1 MQADHLP
8 AGESGGGVG
17 LRGRLVTGHPGDGV
31 IDDGT
36 VVMAGGTI
44 RWCGPTSDL
53 PAALDADIRQVPLIL
68 PGLVDVH
75 CHGAV
80 GQTFSADAEGARQAA
95 AHHAAE
101 GTTSVLAS
109 LVSAPSSVLL
119 EQITVLRDLVQDGT
133 LAGLHLEGPFITKS
147 MCGAQDPAAII
158 DGDPAL
164 LGQWLDAGRG
174 TVRSLTLAPETPH
187 FDELVR
193 LCRDYG
199 VVPSL
204 GHTDATAELT
214 RKVLAAVSG
223 AVRGAG
229 SGSGA
234 GAGSGAGSSGE
245 ADRWSA
251 THLFNRMPPLGHRA
265 AGPVAVLLQA
275 AEKSPGQV
283 VLELIADGVHLDQE
297 IVRMVFNLVGP
308 GSIALITDA
317 MAAAGMSDGRYT
329 LGSLD
334 VLVRDGVA
342 RLAPAGAEAAAG
354 EEPGAIAGATSFLM
368 ENVRRCV
375 QWGIPLADAVA
386 AASSTPA
393 RLMGLDRSRAGH
405 GAPGV
410 GAIAVGYRADVLVAT
425 DELELLQAYRAG
437 TLQTATAQAAESQAA
452 APQTAAPQQQE
463 GNDRADSS
471 V

>member
-1 MQADHLP
+1 MQADFSS
-8 AGESGGGVG
+8 AISSDGSGGSGGGVG
-17 LRGRLVTGHPGDGV
+17 LRGRLVTGLPGDPV

-44 RWCGPTSDL
+44 QWCGPTSDL
-53 PAALDADIRQVPLIL
+53 PETFDADIRQVPLIL

-80 GQTFSADAEGARQAA
+80 GHTFSADVEGARLAA

-101 GTTSVLAS
+101 GSTSVLAS

-119 EQITVLRDLVQDGT
+119 EQIAVLRDLVQDGT

-164 LGQWLDAGRG
+164 LKQWLEAGRG

-187 FDELVR
+187 FHELVR

-204 GHTDATAELT
+204 GHTNATAAQT
-214 RKVLAAVSG
+214 REVLSG
-223 AVRGAG
+223 VAGGGLGRGARPAADA
-229 SGSGA
+229 GA
-234 GAGSGAGSSGE
+234 GAGQAGP
-245 ADRWSA
+245 WSA

-265 AGPVAVLLQA
+265 AGPVAVMLQA
-275 AEKSPGQV
+275 AEQSPGQM
-283 VLELIADGVHLDQE
+283 VLELIADGVHLDPE
-297 IVRMVFNLVGP
+297 IVRMVFGLVGP
-308 GSIALITDA
+308 RSIALITDA
-317 MAAAGMSDGRYT
+317 MAAAGMSDGHYT

-334 VLVRDGVA
+334 VLVQDRVA
-342 RLAPAGAEAAAG
+342 RLLPAQGAVAADE
-354 EEPGAIAGATSFLM
+354 EEPGAIAGATSFLL

-375 QWGIPLADAVA
+375 EWGIPLADAVA
-386 AASSTPA
+386 AATSTPA
-393 RLMGLDRSRAGH
+393 RLMGLDSP
-405 GAPGV
+405 GARQV
-410 GAIAVGYRADVLVAT
+410 GAIAAGYRADVLAAT
-425 DELELLQAYRAG
+425 DELELVQAYRAG
-437 TLQTATAQAAESQAA
+437 T
-452 APQTAAPQQQE
+452 PQTQE
-463 GNDRADSS
+463 RNDRADSS

>member
-1 MQADHLP
+1 MQADLLP
-8 AGESGGGVG
+8 AGDNGGGVG
-17 LRGRLVTGHPGDGV
+17 LRGRLVTGLPADGV

-36 VVMAGGTI
+36 VVMDGGTI

-53 PAALDADIRQVPLIL
+53 PAGLDAGIRQVPLIL

-80 GQTFSADAEGARQAA
+80 GQTFSADAEGARLAA

-109 LVSAPSSVLL
+109 LVSAPSGVLL
-119 EQITVLRDLVQDGT
+119 EQIAVLRDLVQDGT

-164 LGQWLDAGRG
+164 LEQWLEAGRG
-174 TVRSLTLAPETPH
+174 TVLSLTLAPETPR

-204 GHTDATAELT
+204 GHTNATAELT
-214 RKVLAAVSG
+214 RKVLAGVSG
-223 AVRGAG
+223 AVRGG
-229 SGSGA
+229 GA
-234 GAGSGAGSSGE
+234 GAGAGQ
-245 ADRWSA
+245 AAPWSA

-265 AGPVAVLLQA
+265 AGPIAVLLQA

-283 VLELIADGVHLDQE
+283 VLELIADGVHLDPE
-297 IVRMVFNLVGP
+297 IVRMVFSLVGP

-317 MAAAGMSDGRYT
+317 MAAAGVSDGRYT
-329 LGSLD
+329 LGSQD

-354 EEPGAIAGATSFLM
+354 EEPGAIAGATSFLL

-393 RLMGLDRSRAGH
+393 RLMGLDRSRTGR
-405 GAPGV
+405 GATGV

-437 TLQTATAQAAESQAA
+437 TLQTAE
-452 APQTAAPQQQE
+452 PQTPEPQKQE
-463 GNDRADSS
+463 GKDRADSPL
-471 V
+471 

>member
-1 MQADHLP
+1 MQADLLP

-17 LRGRLVTGHPGDGV
+17 LRGRLVTGLPGDGV
-31 IDDGT
+31 IEDGT

-53 PAALDADIRQVPLIL
+53 PAGLDAGIRQVPIIL

-80 GQTFSADAEGARQAA
+80 GQTFSADAEGARLAA

-109 LVSAPSSVLL
+109 LVSAPSGVLL
-119 EQITVLRDLVQDGT
+119 EQIAVLRDLVQDGT

-164 LGQWLDAGRG
+164 LEQWLEAGEG
-174 TVRSLTLAPETPH
+174 TVRSLTLAPETPR

-193 LCRDYG
+193 LCREYG

-204 GHTDATAELT
+204 GHTNATAELT
-214 RKVLAAVSG
+214 RTVLAGVSG
-223 AVRGAG
+223 AGTDSDGGAR
-229 SGSGA
+229 A
-234 GAGSGAGSSGE
+234 RAGE
-245 ADRWSA
+245 AGPWSA

-283 VLELIADGVHLDQE
+283 VLELIADGVHLDPE
-297 IVRMVFNLVGP
+297 IVRMVFSLVGP

-317 MAAAGMSDGRYT
+317 MAAAGVSDGRYT
-329 LGSLD
+329 LGSQD

-393 RLMGLDRSRAGH
+393 RLMGLDRSGAGR
-405 GAPGV
+405 GATGV
-410 GAIAVGYRADVLVAT
+410 GAIAAGYRADVLVAT
-425 DELELLQAYRAG
+425 EDLELLQAYRAG
-437 TLQTATAQAAESQAA
+437 TLQTPE
-452 APQTAAPQQQE
+452 PQTPEPQKQE
-463 GNDRADSS
+463 GKDRADSPL
-471 V
+471 

>member
-1 MQADHLP
+1 
-8 AGESGGGVG
+8 V
-17 LRGRLVTGHPGDGV
+17 
-31 IDDGT
+31 
-36 VVMAGGTI
+36 
-44 RWCGPTSDL
+44 
-53 PAALDADIRQVPLIL
+53 
-68 PGLVDVH
+68 
-75 CHGAV
+75 
-80 GQTFSADAEGARQAA
+80 
-95 AHHAAE
+95 
-101 GTTSVLAS
+101 
-109 LVSAPSSVLL
+109 
-119 EQITVLRDLVQDGT
+119 VLRDLVQDGT

-164 LGQWLDAGRG
+164 LKQWLEGGQG

-187 FDELVR
+187 FNELVR

-204 GHTDATAELT
+204 GHTNATAELT
-214 RKVLAAVSG
+214 REVLT
-223 AVRGAG
+223 
-229 SGSGA
+229 
-234 GAGSGAGSSGE
+234 GE
-245 ADRWSA
+245 AGQWSV

-283 VLELIADGVHLDQE
+283 VLELIADGVHLDPE
-297 IVRMVFNLVGP
+297 IVRMVFSLVGP
-308 GSIALITDA
+308 GSVALITDA

-334 VLVRDGVA
+334 VLVRDRVA
-342 RLAPAGAEAAAG
+342 RLEPAAG
-354 EEPGAIAGATSFLM
+354 EAIAGEEHGAIAGATSFLM

-393 RLMGLDRSRAGH
+393 RLMGLDR
-405 GAPGV
+405 V
-410 GAIAVGYRADVLVAT
+410 GAIAEGRRADLLIT
-425 DELELLQAYRAG
+425 TNELELIQVYRAG
-437 TLQTATAQAAESQAA
+437 RPLSQ
-452 APQTAAPQQQE
+452 E
-463 GNDRADSS
+463 RNDRADSS

>member
-1 MQADHLP
+1 
-8 AGESGGGVG
+8 
-17 LRGRLVTGHPGDGV
+17 
-31 IDDGT
+31 
-36 VVMAGGTI
+36 
-44 RWCGPTSDL
+44 
-53 PAALDADIRQVPLIL
+53 
-68 PGLVDVH
+68 
-75 CHGAV
+75 
-80 GQTFSADAEGARQAA
+80 
-95 AHHAAE
+95 AE
-101 GTTSVLAS
+101 GTTSILAS

-119 EQITVLRDLVQDGT
+119 EQIAVLRDLVQDET

-164 LGQWLDAGRG
+164 LQQWLEAGRG

-187 FDELVR
+187 FVELVR

-204 GHTDATAELT
+204 GHTNATAELT
-214 RKVLAAVSG
+214 REVLAGVSG
-223 AVRGAG
+223 GIR
-229 SGSGA
+229 GA
-234 GAGSGAGSSGE
+234 GAGAPAGAGAGAGAGGAAGAGAPGAE
-245 ADRWSA
+245 AGPWSA

-283 VLELIADGVHLDQE
+283 VLELIADGVHLDPE

-334 VLVRDGVA
+334 VLVRDRVA
-342 RLAPAGAEAAAG
+342 RLAPARDLGSTEE
-354 EEPGAIAGATSFLM
+354 EEPGAIAGATSFLL
-368 ENVRRCV
+368 ENVRGCV
-375 QWGIPLADAVA
+375 EWGIPLADAVA
-386 AASSTPA
+386 AATSTPA
-393 RLMGLDRSRAGH
+393 RLMGLDRVRGDQHATSR
-405 GAPGV
+405 V
-410 GAIAVGYRADVLVAT
+410 GAIAAGYRADVLVAT
-425 DELELLQAYRAG
+425 EELELVQAFRAG
-437 TLQTATAQAAESQAA
+437 T
-452 APQTAAPQQQE
+452 PQTQE

>member
-1 MQADHLP
+1 MQADLLL

-17 LRGRLVTGHPGDGV
+17 LRGRLVTGLPGDGV

-44 RWCGPTSDL
+44 RWCGPTSAL
-53 PAALDADIRQVPLIL
+53 PEGFDADIRQVPLIL

-80 GQTFSADAEGARQAA
+80 GHTFSADAEGARLAA
-95 AHHAAE
+95 AHHAAQ

-119 EQITVLRDLVQDGT
+119 EQIAVLRDLVLDGT

-164 LGQWLDAGRG
+164 LEQWLEAGGG
-174 TVRSLTLAPETPH
+174 TVRSLTLAPETPR

-204 GHTDATAELT
+204 GHTAATAAQT
-214 RKVLAAVSG
+214 REVLAGVSG
-223 AVRGAG
+223 DAAP
-229 SGSGA
+229 
-234 GAGSGAGSSGE
+234 
-245 ADRWSA
+245 WSA

-265 AGPVAVLLQA
+265 AGPVAVLLQE
-275 AEKSPGQV
+275 AELSPGRV
-283 VLELIADGVHLDQE
+283 ILELIADGVHLDPE
-297 IVRMVFNLVGP
+297 IVRMVFGLVGP

-317 MAAAGMSDGRYT
+317 MAAAGMSDGHYT

-334 VLVRDGVA
+334 VLVRDRVA
-342 RLAPAGAEAAAG
+342 RLAPADGAADASEHG
-354 EEPGAIAGATSFLM
+354 ESGAIAGATSFLM
-368 ENVRRCV
+368 ENVRHCV

-393 RLMGLDRSRAGH
+393 RLMGLDRVSRDQDGTS
-405 GAPGV
+405 GV

-425 DELELLQAYRAG
+425 EELELVQAYRAG
-437 TLQTATAQAAESQAA
+437 T
-452 APQTAAPQQQE
+452 PQTLE